1 MKQDIKTRFNRIKG
15 QLSGLERML
24 DQEKDCAEILNQI
37 SAIRSAIDSLG
48 TAILTQETVC
58 LKIKKS
64 ERDKLNALLGRFIKN
79 KLT

>member
-1 MKQDIKTRFNRIKG
+1 MEPEIKKRFNRIKG
-15 QLSGLERML
+15 QFNGLEKMI
-24 DQEKDCAEILNQI
+24 DQERDCLEILNQI

-48 TAILTQETVC
+48 TIILSQEATC

-64 ERDKLNALLGRFIKN
+64 ERDRLNTLLKRFIKN

>member
-1 MKQDIKTRFNRIKG
+1 MEQKIKKRFNRIKG
-15 QLSGLERML
+15 QFNGLEKMI
-24 DQEKDCAEILNQI
+24 DQERDCLEVLNQI

-48 TAILTQETVC
+48 TIILSQEAIC

-64 ERDKLNALLGRFIKN
+64 ERDKLNTLLKRFIKN

>member
-1 MKQDIKTRFNRIKG
+1 
-15 QLSGLERML
+15 ML